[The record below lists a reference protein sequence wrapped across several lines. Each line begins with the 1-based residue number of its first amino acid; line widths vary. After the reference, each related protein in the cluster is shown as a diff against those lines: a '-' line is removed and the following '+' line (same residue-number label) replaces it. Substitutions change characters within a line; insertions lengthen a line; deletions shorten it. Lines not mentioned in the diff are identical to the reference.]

1 MVVFSQNEDN
11 LISQLSD
18 MIDELLTVL
27 DQLGEDTVQ
36 CYQFVQKVKNILNS
50 KDPRG
55 MKNVKQHL
63 MMDFRMIEDRQL
75 ENRSLDCVLER
86 IYWHVSKNSIFQ
98 EPVNKPE

>member
-1 MVVFSQNEDN
+1 MVAFSQDEDN

-50 KDPRG
+50 KDPKG
-55 MKNVKQHL
+55 MKNVKRHL

-75 ENRSLDCVLER
+75 ESSGLDCVLER
-86 IYWHVSKNSIFQ
+86 IYWHVSKNRVFQ
-98 EPVNKPE
+98 EPVNKSE